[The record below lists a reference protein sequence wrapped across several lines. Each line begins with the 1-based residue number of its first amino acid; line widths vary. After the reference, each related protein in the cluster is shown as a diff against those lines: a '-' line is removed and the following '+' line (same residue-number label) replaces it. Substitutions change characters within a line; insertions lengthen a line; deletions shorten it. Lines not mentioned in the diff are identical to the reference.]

1 MNEEQILEMLE
12 NRQYKE
18 LKIELEKMYPV
29 DLASCWKNLTRNSE
43 SSYFVFCQ
51 KNLRRIPL
59 RI

>member
-18 LKIELEKMYPV
+18 LKNRIREMYPV
-29 DLASCWKNLTRNSE
+29 DLAELLEEFDEKQRII
-43 SSYFVFCQ
+43 VFRLCQ

>member
-29 DLASCWKNLTRNSE
+29 DLLSL
-43 SSYFVFCQ
+43 
-51 KNLRRIPL
+51 IH
-59 RI
+59 I